1 MEQNEDNPTQ
11 HSLKL
16 VWNSLD
22 IHPFLVVL
30 IFTCFLD
37 LFGLTFTSLLVASQH
52 LNMSRQ
58 YIFFLSPLC
67 VGQIRNY
74 SIFPHKKAKETTWSH
89 FPWQKNMFSFISTQ
103 KTPRSFQ
110 WCQPSFLHVACAHVA
125 GQRQP
130 PYHRLLRLR
139 LEIKLFAAAAGMT
152 IPKSRKYDGF
162 VVITL

>member
-37 LFGLTFTSLLVASQH
+37 LFGLIFTSLLVASQH

-58 YIFFLSPLC
+58 YIFFCPLF
-67 VGQIRNY
+67 VLVKSETIQFSLTRRQRKQPGH
-74 SIFPHKKAKETTWSH
+74 IFPGKKTCS
-89 FPWQKNMFSFISTQ
+89 
-103 KTPRSFQ
+103 
-110 WCQPSFLHVACAHVA
+110 PSFL
-125 GQRQP
+125 P
-130 PYHRLLRLR
+130 KKLLEVSSGANHL
-139 LEIKLFAAAAGMT
+139 
-152 IPKSRKYDGF
+152 SC
-162 VVITL
+162 TLLARTSQASGSHHTTGC